1 MSSTIIAENKSV
13 TKIHIVWDG
22 IRCFLNQK
30 KNGRIVDDATPIT
43 IGDAEAIVKKAQAN
57 PSARDISS
65 RGIVSFDYP
74 KHQWSWM
81 ATVIEDDNTE
91 EPDTI

>member
-1 MSSTIIAENKSV
+1 MSTTIIAKNRTI
-13 TKIHIVWDG
+13 TKYHIVWDG

-30 KNGRIVDDATPIT
+30 KDGRIVDDATPIA
-43 IGDAEAIVKKAQAN
+43 IGGAEAIIKNVTSN
-57 PSARDISS
+57 PNARDISS
-65 RGIVSFDYP
+65 RGLVSFDYP
-74 KHQWSWM
+74 KYQWSWM